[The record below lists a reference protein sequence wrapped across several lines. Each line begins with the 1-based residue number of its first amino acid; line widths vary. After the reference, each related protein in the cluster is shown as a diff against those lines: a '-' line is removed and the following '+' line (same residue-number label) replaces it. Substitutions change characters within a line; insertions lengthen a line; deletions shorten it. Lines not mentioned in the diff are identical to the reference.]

1 MNIID
6 KIKVFFTD
14 MPRRSFKGDTKTRLS
29 LYKVLLSS
37 MNYKDTI
44 KNAVNKR
51 REKLVKRH
59 NKKNII
65 KQRIS
70 KPGAKEMPFL
80 NHVNE
85 KLLQGDN
92 FPEATKG
99 WLTDNEQM
107 LIESGSSGDL
117 LSSIGMA
124 MSLLEKL
131 AIMKKTVSSNMA
143 YPMGLLFVLF
153 AMIMAFSFEIVPI
166 LVSISD
172 PEGWVGAQRGLYD
185 FCMFFQSNIQ
195 YVLGGI
201 VIFVILVIKTLP
213 IWRGTARDYADNLF
227 PWSIYKELNAGIFLI
242 SLSTLIESGNTPLQ
256 ALLKLKSQS
265 SKYVEHEIDKM
276 LLLTN
281 QAVNPATAINT
292 GFLGEVGDDIED
304 IAEHGDF
311 EQILS
316 SYGKEAI
323 EKIIESIT
331 KKANNIKIILMVS
344 VVSFLVWGYT
354 TFISISQSATNASG
368 M

>member
-1 MNIID
+1 MIE
-6 KIKVFFTD
+6 KIKDFFND

-29 LYKVLLSS
+29 LYKVLVSS
-37 MNYKDTI
+37 MNYKETI
-44 KNAVNKR
+44 KNAINKR
-51 REKLVKRH
+51 REKLIKRH
-59 NKKNII
+59 NKKGYI
-65 KQRIS
+65 KRRIG

-80 NHVNE
+80 NHVND

-107 LIESGSSGDL
+107 LLESGSSGDL
-117 LSSIGMA
+117 LGSIGMA

-131 AIMKKTVSSNMA
+131 AIMRKAVSSNMA
-143 YPMGLLFVLF
+143 YPIGLIVILFV
-153 AMIMAFSFEIVPI
+153 MILAFSFEIVPI

-172 PEGWVGAQRGLYD
+172 PEGWEGAQRGLYD

-195 YVLGGI
+195 YVFVGI
-201 VIFVILVIKTLP
+201 AIVVTVVMKTLP
-213 IWRGTARDYADNLF
+213 IWRGRYRYMADNVF

-256 ALLKLKSQS
+256 ALQKLKAQS
-265 SKYVEHEIDKM
+265 SKYVGYEIDKM
-276 LLLTN
+276 LMLTN
-281 QAVNPATAINT
+281 QAINPATAINT

-304 IAEHGDF
+304 IAENGDF

-316 SYGKEAI
+316 SYGEEAI

-331 KKANNIKIILMVS
+331 KKANNIKIFLMVA
-344 VVSFLVWGYT
+344 VVSFLVWGYSA
-354 TFISISQSATNASG
+354 FISISQSATSASG
-368 M
+368 L